1 MGIIEKKIEVTGDK
15 GSISV
20 TALFDSGSS
29 KTFIRKDVA
38 KKICTIKMHSIPLD
52 ITLADGKS
60 RIKEIGAC
68 TLEMA
73 IEDHDILDVV
83 HVIDSNK
90 SAEMYIGV
98 PTLQRFNIGLK
109 FGKTSKQDK
118 IDFSNFTPEMN
129 ELF

>member
-1 MGIIEKKIEVTGDK
+1 MGTIKKKIKVTGDK

-29 KTFIRKDVA
+29 KTFIRKDKA
-38 KKICTIKMHSIPLD
+38 STACTITLHDTPVD

-60 RIKEIGAC
+60 KIKEIGICA
-68 TLEMA
+68 LKMV
-73 IEDHDILDVV
+73 IDDHDVNDAV
-83 HVIDSNK
+83 HVIDADS

-109 FGKTSKQDK
+109 FGKTQKQDK
-118 IDFSNFTPEMN
+118 IDFSKFTPEVN